1 MADRK
6 HSTGLDARLS
16 VRLLAVLL
24 VVIVVPLA
32 SCQTPGDKGSTPGAA
47 AGAGPKAPDGAPVA
61 DDSKG
66 AKPAEGD
73 KAADAAKGE
82 QPKPPDTLPSPEE
95 AAKGK
100 EPPKGAK
107 PLPKGV
113 GDTVF
118 SDDFAAAKLDPEKWV
133 VVVQNDFETKFEGP
147 DNGRLKLA
155 ASTIGTD
162 DKTVKFHGVRTK
174 APVVD
179 LANGTLISYELDWNK
194 QFNGCY
200 LTTGVWLAPTEQD
213 NPRDDKDHLQFE
225 YIGVPPGKMGRGW
238 VAGKINGMDR
248 RYMTEDW
255 PNQREG
261 RPIGV
266 QKIEMRINKDNLV
279 ITENDKVILE
289 CNDLGMKFD
298 KAYLYIM
305 MSTHSNYRS
314 RSLFYDNVV
323 VKKLKAE

>member
-82 QPKPPDTLPSPEE
+82 QPKPPDKLPSPEE

-133 VVVQNDFETKFEGP
+133 VVVQNDFETKFERP
-147 DNGRLKLA
+147 DNGRLERA
-155 ASTIGTD
+155 ASTI
-162 DKTVKFHGVRTK
+162 
-174 APVVD
+174 ASVV
-179 LANGTLISYELDWNK
+179 
-194 QFNGCY
+194 
-200 LTTGVWLAPTEQD
+200 
-213 NPRDDKDHLQFE
+213 PRAS
-225 YIGVPPGKMGRGW
+225 P
-238 VAGKINGMDR
+238 
-248 RYMTEDW
+248 
-255 PNQREG
+255 
-261 RPIGV
+261 
-266 QKIEMRINKDNLV
+266 
-279 ITENDKVILE
+279 
-289 CNDLGMKFD
+289 
-298 KAYLYIM
+298 
-305 MSTHSNYRS
+305 
-314 RSLFYDNVV
+314 
-323 VKKLKAE
+323 